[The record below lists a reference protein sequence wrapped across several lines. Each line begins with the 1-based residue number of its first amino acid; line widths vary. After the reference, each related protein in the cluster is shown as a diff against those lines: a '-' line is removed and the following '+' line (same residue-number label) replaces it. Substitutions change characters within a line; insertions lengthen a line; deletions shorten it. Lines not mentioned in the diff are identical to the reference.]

1 MLYNVI
7 GDKMKENI
15 DDELYENRHSIYCY
29 PDTDVL
35 INKLDIKDVNLLL
48 KYEAKIT
55 AAKLLALRKKGIIGN
70 FDVKHLIDIHIYLFE
85 DIYPF
90 AGKFRTEN
98 IGKGEFRF
106 AEWQYIETELSNLL
120 DNLKKENYLHNLDKK
135 NLAIRLAYYMSEL
148 NVLHPFR
155 EGNGRTIRE
164 FIREL
169 ALKNNYVLNL
179 SRADPAKFLESSIK
193 SIIDIDDLSDI
204 IIDCLEEFND

>member
-1 MLYNVI
+1 M
-7 GDKMKENI
+7 ENGI
-15 DDELYENRHSIYCY
+15 DDLYENRHSIYCY
-29 PDTDVL
+29 SNTNIL
-35 INKLDIKDVNLLL
+35 INKLNIKDIELLQ

-55 AAKLLALRKKGIIGN
+55 AAKLLSLRQKGIIGN
-70 FDVKHLIDIHIYLFE
+70 FDVKHVKDIHLYLFE

-106 AEWQYIETELSNLL
+106 AEWQYIEPELNKLL
-120 DNLKKENYLHNLDKK
+120 EKLKTENYLSGLDKE
-135 NLAIRLAYYMSEL
+135 NMAQRLAYYMSEL

-169 ALKNNYVLNL
+169 ALKNDYILNIMNANP
-179 SRADPAKFLESSIK
+179 SEFLEASIK
-193 SIIDIDDLSDI
+193 SIVETDDLSALI
-204 IIDCLEEFND
+204 FDCLEKQ